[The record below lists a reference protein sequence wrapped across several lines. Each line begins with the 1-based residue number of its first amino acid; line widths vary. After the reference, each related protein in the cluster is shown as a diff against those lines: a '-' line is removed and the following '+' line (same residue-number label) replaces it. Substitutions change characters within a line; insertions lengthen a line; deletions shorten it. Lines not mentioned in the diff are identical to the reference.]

1 MPKSPLFHT
10 VASLAGTPYKAADP
24 DTRADTPTPT
34 PEPRQRVTEAEY
46 ARAEAAARVVKMA
59 RRWRVAKRD
68 GDPNYYY
75 AAQYCLAEAVE
86 AYTALLGK
94 GE

>member
-1 MPKSPLFHT
+1 MADKSPLFHT

-24 DTRADTPTPT
+24 DSRAGTPT
-34 PEPRQRVTEAEY
+34 PEPRQRVTEADY

-59 RRWRVAKRD
+59 RKWREAYGMRHPDRWKAD
-68 GDPNYYY
+68 N
-75 AAQYCLAEAVE
+75 ALAEATDN
-86 AYTALLGK
+86 YTALLGK